1 MKHSIWYVLP
11 WAGCLVH
18 NVRALGID
26 LGSKRIGVATSDRSG
41 TIATPLTVLQRTGSR
56 EADYRAI
63 ANLVTEYEIECV
75 VVGLPLHMNGTLG
88 YAAKSAIAEV
98 EQLTSVLSVPVLTCD
113 ERRTTVTADA
123 ILLEQNMN
131 AQDRR
136 KVIDKVA
143 AAVMLQSWLD
153 GRKMMEE
160 PTRD

>member
-1 MKHSIWYVLP
+1 VRP

-41 TIATPLTVLQRTGSR
+41 TIATPLTVLQRQGSR

-63 ANLVTEYEIECV
+63 ADLVAEYEIECV
-75 VVGLPLHMNGTLG
+75 VVGLPLHMNGTHG
-88 YAAKSAIAEV
+88 DAAKSAVAEV
-98 EQLTSVLSVPVLTCD
+98 QQLTSVLNVPVLTYD
-113 ERRTTVTADA
+113 ERRTTVTADQV
-123 ILLEQNMN
+123 LMQQNMN
-131 AQDRR
+131 AQERR

-153 GRKMMEE
+153 GRKMTEA

>member
-1 MKHSIWYVLP
+1 
-11 WAGCLVH
+11 
-18 NVRALGID
+18 
-26 LGSKRIGVATSDRSG
+26 
-41 TIATPLTVLQRTGSR
+41 LTVLQRTGSR

-88 YAAKSAIAEV
+88 DAAKSAIAEV

>member
-1 MKHSIWYVLP
+1 MKHSIWHVLP

-88 YAAKSAIAEV
+88 DAATSAITEV

-113 ERRTTVTADA
+113 ERRTTVTADS
-123 ILLEQNMN
+123 ILMEQSMN

-153 GRKMMEE
+153 GRKMMED

>member
-1 MKHSIWYVLP
+1 M
-11 WAGCLVH
+11 
-18 NVRALGID
+18 
-26 LGSKRIGVATSDRSG
+26 
-41 TIATPLTVLQRTGSR
+41 LQRTGSR

-88 YAAKSAIAEV
+88 DAAKSAITEV

-113 ERRTTVTADA
+113 ERRTTVTADS
-123 ILLEQNMN
+123 ILMEQSMN

-153 GRKMMEE
+153 GRKMMED